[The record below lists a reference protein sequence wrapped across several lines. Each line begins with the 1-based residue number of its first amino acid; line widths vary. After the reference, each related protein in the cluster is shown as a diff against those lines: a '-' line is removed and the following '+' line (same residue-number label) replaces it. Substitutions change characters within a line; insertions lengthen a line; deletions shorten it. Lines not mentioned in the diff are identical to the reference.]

1 MTKYLDKTFSVS
13 VASGGISE
21 EELAR
26 RQKAAGADALD
37 LNIGPQKKAACSS
50 SNGSSPR

>member
-13 VASGGISE
+13 VSSGGISE

-26 RQKAAGADALD
+26 RWEETFGKKEEQDKAGKLK
-37 LNIGPQKKAACSS
+37 GRKKPSKKRS
-50 SNGSSPR
+50 